1 MTGIIDRPVFP
12 LGLPD
17 PSIRIVGAGLSD
29 GAALGSGSV
38 DARIELG
45 GSALLDAPN
54 LGDGSITIG
63 AVPLAGTGLA
73 DGVSF
78 GTGGISVGG
87 VNVVDDETDTFT
99 PTFGTGS
106 VNPGPVDLPGTGLS
120 DQVTFG
126 LGEATIGGISVL
138 DDENDVF
145 TPVFGTG
152 LVVPT
157 YAITGTGL
165 TDSVSFGSG
174 SISTGP
180 VSLGGYGIPPEP
192 RVGRGTVVPTYIYF
206 VGPKLTYGHGRRNSP
221 LWWVEQRDGITLLKQ
236 SGVWTEVMYPT
247 GDEIAAA
254 EKAFRGGYRTPITG
268 TEKAELVAAGYGS
281 YIEEE

>member
-17 PSIRIVGAGLSD
+17 PSIRIVGTGLSD
-29 GAALGSGSV
+29 GAVLGSGSV
-38 DARIELG
+38 DARIVLG

-54 LGDGSITIG
+54 LGDGAIAIG
-63 AVPLAGTGLA
+63 PVPLAGTGLA

-78 GTGGISVGG
+78 GTGGIGVGG
-87 VNVVDDETDTFT
+87 VDVVDDETDTFT

-106 VNPGPVDLPGTGLS
+106 VNPGPVDLPGAGLS

-126 LGEATIGGISVL
+126 LGEATIGGINVL

-145 TPVFGTG
+145 APVFGTG
-152 LVVPT
+152 SVVPT
-157 YAITGTGL
+157 YAITGVGL
-165 TDSVSFGSG
+165 ADSVSFGSG

-192 RVGRGTVVPTYIYF
+192 RVGRGTVVPTYYYF
-206 VGPKLTYGHGRRNSP
+206 VGPTLRYGHGRRNSP
-221 LWWVEQRDGITLLKQ
+221 LWWVENVEGITLLREG
-236 SGVWTEVMYPT
+236 GVWREVMFPT

-254 EKAFRGGYRTPITG
+254 ERAYRGGYRTLVTG
-268 TEKAELVAAGYGS
+268 PQKDELVAAGYGA
-281 YIEEE
+281 YIEED